1 MKTILVLIAA
11 ALLSPSVLFGQK
23 IMKENGM
30 FIIDLSNM
38 DSRVITKTYKNR
50 TTTASDESTGRSKD
64 DISSAESNETLYYK
78 FEIIDEP
85 AWRNG
90 GKGTTWKAA
99 IDSCSNYEKDG
110 KKDWRLPTQK
120 ELVFLGVL
128 SPRINALG
136 CTALINRD
144 HLAVDC
150 LWAAT
155 EVSGT
160 MAWRSTPATGE
171 MWNLQTPKSLTQYRF
186 VCIRELP

>member
-23 IMKENGM
+23 IMKDNGM

-38 DSRVITKTYKNR
+38 DSRVITKTPKKP
-50 TTTASDESTGRSKD
+50 TTTANNGSTGSKD

-90 GKGTTWKAA
+90 GEGTTWKAA
-99 IDSCSNYEKDG
+99 IDSCNNYEKDG
-110 KKDWRLPTQK
+110 RKDWRLPTQK

-160 MAWRSTPATGE
+160 TAWRSTPATGE
-171 MWNLQTPKSLTQYRF
+171 MWNLGTTKSLTQYRF

>member
-50 TTTASDESTGRSKD
+50 TTTATNDLTGSKG

-99 IDSCSNYEKDG
+99 IDSCNNYEKDG

-144 HLAVDC
+144 HLVVDC

-171 MWNLQTPKSLTQYRF
+171 MWNLQTPKTHTQYRF

>member
-23 IMKENGM
+23 IMKDNGM

-38 DSRVITKTYKNR
+38 DSRVITKTPKKP
-50 TTTASDESTGRSKD
+50 TTTATNISKGSKG

-90 GKGTTWKAA
+90 GNGTTWKDA
-99 IDSCSNYEKDG
+99 IDSCNNYEKDG

-160 MAWRSTPATGE
+160 TAWRSTPATGE
-171 MWNLQTPKSLTQYRF
+171 MWNSGTTKTLTQYRF